1 MYTAAGIASQIVTA
15 IVTEFSQAN
24 RIDPAHLLEDADAL
38 TPVEVVSATVALGMW
53 KTEPPH
59 ETVYDEQG
67 ELDPEPWVCDCED
80 AVRLHSRSTIQP
92 EHYKFGPRLG
102 FEQRPTRSGVAS

>member
-15 IVTEFSQAN
+15 IVTEFSQTN
-24 RIDPAHLLEDADAL
+24 RIDPAHLLEDTDAL

-67 ELDPEPWVCDCED
+67 ELDPEPMVGNFTGRRYSFR
-80 AVRLHSRSTIQP
+80 AGQYYYLH
-92 EHYKFGPRLG
+92 FAPRPG
-102 FEQRPTRSGVAS
+102 YEQRRTRYGVAS